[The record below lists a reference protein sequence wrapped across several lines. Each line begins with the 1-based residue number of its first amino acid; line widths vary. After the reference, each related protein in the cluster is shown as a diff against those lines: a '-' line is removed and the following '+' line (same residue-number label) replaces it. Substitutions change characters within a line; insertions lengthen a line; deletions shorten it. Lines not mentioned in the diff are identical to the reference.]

1 MPELEGKTALIT
13 GSGSLGGIGADTA
26 LLFAEEGAEVVVSG
40 RHAERGQRVVDT
52 ILQAGG
58 KARFLLADLANLDD
72 VAALAEKAG
81 EVDILVNN
89 AAGYSLGPVLKLTA
103 EDFSLM
109 YDTIVRAPFFLVQ
122 KLAPGMVARRSG
134 SIVNVSSTAATV
146 ALPAGASLYGSAKAA
161 LESLTRYW
169 AAELAESNVRA
180 NAVAVGPTST
190 DNVLATMKSLGPGVI
205 DGMAASIPLGR
216 WASPREISQVIL
228 FLASER
234 SSFATG
240 GVFAA
245 DGGKVAV

>member
-1 MPELEGKTALIT
+1 MPELEGKTVLIT

-26 LLFAEEGAEVVVSG
+26 LLFAQQGAEVLVSG
-40 RHAERGQRVVDT
+40 RHTERGQRVVET

-58 KARFLLADLANLDD
+58 TARFLLADLANKL
-72 VAALAEKAG
+72 ES
-81 EVDILVNN
+81 
-89 AAGYSLGPVLKLTA
+89 SLRLTA

-109 YDTIVRAPFFLVQ
+109 YDTIVRAAFFLVQ
-122 KLAPGMVARRSG
+122 KLAPRMAARRLG
-134 SIVNVSSTAATV
+134 SIVNVSSTAASV
-146 ALPAGASLYGSAKAA
+146 ALPGGMSLYGSAKAA
-161 LESLTRYW
+161 LDSLTRYW
-169 AAELAESNVRA
+169 AAEFAESNVRV

-190 DNVLATMKSLGPGVI
+190 DNVTAAMKSLGSGVI
-205 DGMAASIPLGR
+205 EGMAASIPLGR
-216 WASPREISQVIL
+216 WASPREISQIIL